1 MKIKIRKKGSNT
13 AILISFDI
21 NSQKFESLSERS
33 KFFEELYGRK
43 QVIKREK
50 KVYKYHREG
59 LMDEVPHIK
68 VDNSVFIIAME
79 HLRRMEEFFDQ
90 WEDKVMFKTFPVLL
104 KERQMKEL
112 KNKEKVIA

>member
-1 MKIKIRKKGSNT
+1 MKIKIRKRGSNT

-50 KVYKYHREG
+50 KVYKYYREG
-59 LMDEVPHIK
+59 LMDDIPHIK
-68 VDNSVFIIAME
+68 VDNSVFIVAMKQ
-79 HLRRMEEFFDQ
+79 MQKMMEFFDE
-90 WEDKVMFKTFPVLL
+90 WEDKVMLKTFPVLL
-104 KERQMKEL
+104 DEKQVKQLKKEMKNE
-112 KNKEKVIA
+112 